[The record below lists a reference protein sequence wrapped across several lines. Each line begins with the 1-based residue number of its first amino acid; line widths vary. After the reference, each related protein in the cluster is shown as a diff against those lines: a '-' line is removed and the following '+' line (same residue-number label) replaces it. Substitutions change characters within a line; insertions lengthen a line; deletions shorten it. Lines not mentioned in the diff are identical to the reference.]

1 MPLSALVRQLQQAP
15 LTGEVLA
22 RIDRPER
29 LRLKPYGS
37 GVLHARVEQIV
48 FAGPVTRVRVRVGDL
63 ELETVVPND
72 GASLPGKEGEMVDI
86 SLGRD
91 AVRLLID

>member
-1 MPLSALVRQLQQAP
+1 VRL
-15 LTGEVLA
+15 GE
-22 RIDRPER
+22 
-29 LRLKPYGS
+29 
-37 GVLHARVEQIV
+37 
-48 FAGPVTRVRVRVGDL
+48 L

-72 GASLPGKEGEMVDI
+72 GTALPGQVGEMVDI